1 MGEPR
6 DREATNH
13 NLNHLERSY
22 KYNNESFVKYNF
34 IQKPRGKKN
43 RKEAPTLFQAKLF
56 KAVLPEPG
64 EGTQMPTKSQAGT
77 HIWASS
83 SPPPA
88 RVLLGTMPRHR
99 RRLEGWY
106 CRMHHLDKNHGRASL
121 ASGS

>member
-13 NLNHLERSY
+13 NLNHLGRSY

-34 IQKPRGKKN
+34 IQKPRKKN
-43 RKEAPTLFQAKLF
+43 RKDVPVLFQAKLF
-56 KAVLPEPG
+56 KSVLPEPG

-83 SPPPA
+83 SSPPA
-88 RVLLGTMPRHR
+88 RVLLGTMPRL
-99 RRLEGWY
+99 RLTLQGWY
-106 CRMHHLDKNHGRASL
+106 CRMHNLENR
-121 ASGS
+121 